1 MGERKSIPAI
11 GTFGFAALLAAGVA
25 SSASAQT
32 PAAPAAGPVKL
43 GIVTFLTG
51 PAAGPFGVPARNGAE
66 IVIESLNAGTV
77 PAPYNTVGLA
87 GSKIEPRIIDE
98 AGSAANVVTEYRNL
112 VQRDQVDA
120 VVGYISS
127 GNCLAVTPV
136 AEELKALTV
145 LFDCGTPRIFEEKP
159 RKYVFRPT
167 PHATMDSVGA
177 ARYLV
182 AKKKDISLYSGINQ
196 NYAWGQDSWRDFV
209 GAMSTLAPKAKV
221 DKELFPK
228 LFAGEFGAEISTL
241 LTSKSQALHTSFWN
255 GDLESFIYQEQTRG
269 LDKRMPIIA
278 TAGEFGAEISTL
290 LTSKSQAL
298 HTSFWNGDLESFIY
312 QEQTRGL
319 DKRMPI
325 IATAGESAIWR
336 LGNKM
341 PDGTIIGA
349 RGPHGPMAR
358 DSELNKWF
366 VKVYTDRYGSPPTYP
381 SYHMAQSILGLK
393 AAWDKAAQAKN
404 GSRPAID
411 DVVAAFENLEFEGP
425 STKIKM
431 AIGNGHQG
439 ISEIAYG
446 TYKFNKQKNAPEIVD
461 LMRFPAECVNPP
473 ADGTAEDW
481 LKGGMKGA
489 KC

>member
-1 MGERKSIPAI
+1 
-11 GTFGFAALLAAGVA
+11 
-25 SSASAQT
+25 
-32 PAAPAAGPVKL
+32 
-43 GIVTFLTG
+43 
-51 PAAGPFGVPARNGAE
+51 VPARNGAE
-66 IVIESLNAGTV
+66 ILIESLNAGTA
-77 PAPYNTVGLA
+77 PAPYNTVGLGGA
-87 GSKIEPRIIDE
+87 KIEPRIIDE

-112 VQRDQVDA
+112 VQRDQVEA
-120 VVGYISS
+120 IVGYISS

-159 RKYVFRPT
+159 RKYVFRAT

-209 GAMSTLAPKAKV
+209 GAMTSLAPKAKV

-255 GDLESFIYQEQTRG
+255 GDLESFIYQEQ
-269 LDKRMPIIA
+269 A
-278 TAGEFGAEISTL
+278 
-290 LTSKSQAL
+290 
-298 HTSFWNGDLESFIY
+298 
-312 QEQTRGL
+312 RGL

-349 RGPHGPMAR
+349 RGPHGPLAP
-358 DSELNKWF
+358 DTELNRWF
-366 VKVYTDRYGSPPTYP
+366 QKVYTDRYGTPPTYP

-393 AAWDKAAQAKN
+393 SAWDKAAKAKN
-404 GSRPAID
+404 GGKPTID
-411 DVVAAFENLEFEGP
+411 EVVAAFKGIEFEGP
-425 STKIKM
+425 SAHIKL
-431 AIGNGHQG
+431 AIGDGHQG
-439 ISEIAYG
+439 ISDIAYG
-446 TYKFNKQKNAPEIVD
+446 TYKFNKDKGAPEVVD
-461 LMRFPAECVNPP
+461 IIRFKAECVNPP
-473 ADGTAEDW
+473 AGVTADDW

-489 KC
+489 KCD